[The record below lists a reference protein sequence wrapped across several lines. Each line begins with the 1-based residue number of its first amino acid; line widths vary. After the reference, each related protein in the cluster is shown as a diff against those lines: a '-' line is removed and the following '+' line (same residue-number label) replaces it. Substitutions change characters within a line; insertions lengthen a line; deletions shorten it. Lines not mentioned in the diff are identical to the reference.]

1 MTRMCMKIVKLIFA
15 ALLFICTMGGNNS
28 AFAANGVILKQELTP
43 DSYCHL
49 KFPAIREETL
59 AGDHPVLKVPNEGN
73 LIDFYGP
80 CDEDPV
86 GKDQVHEQ
94 RIENQHRWEM
104 EYGD

>member
-1 MTRMCMKIVKLIFA
+1 MNRMCMKIVRPIFA
-15 ALLFICTMGGNNS
+15 ALLFICTMGNNA
-28 AFAANGVILKQELTP
+28 AFAADGVILEQELTP

-59 AGDHPVLKVPNEGN
+59 AGDHQVLKVPNDGN

>member
-1 MTRMCMKIVKLIFA
+1 MKRMCMKIVGPIFA
-15 ALLFICTMGGNNS
+15 ALIFICTMGGNS
-28 AFAANGVILKQELTP
+28 AAFEADGVISEQELTP

-59 AGDHPVLKVPNEGN
+59 AGDHQVLKVPNDGN

-86 GKDQVHEQ
+86 GKDQVYEQ
-94 RIENQHRWEM
+94 RIENQHQREF
-104 EYGD
+104 D